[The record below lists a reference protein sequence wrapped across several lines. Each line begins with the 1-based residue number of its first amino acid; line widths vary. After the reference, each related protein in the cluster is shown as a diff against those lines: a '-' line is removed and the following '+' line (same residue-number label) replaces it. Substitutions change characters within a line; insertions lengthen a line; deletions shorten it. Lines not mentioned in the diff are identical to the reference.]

1 MTTPGADRALVV
13 PCPSRHQ
20 LSGPSP
26 RQPGPVA
33 HGAICSVKEAM
44 SKLLPIEDA
53 AEYLGVPV
61 AVLRHLRARRLVPVV
76 RFGKRIYFRPE
87 DLDRLVE
94 ARLEPAMRGPLA
106 TLKPLRRL
114 AP

>member
-1 MTTPGADRALVV
+1 M
-13 PCPSRHQ
+13 S
-20 LSGPSP
+20 
-26 RQPGPVA
+26 
-33 HGAICSVKEAM
+33 EA
-44 SKLLPIEDA
+44 KLLTIQAA

-61 AVLRHLRARRLVPVV
+61 SVLRGLRAHRLVPVV

-94 ARLEPAMRGPLA
+94 ARLEPAMRGSLA